1 MLSHSIDKTQRGDE
15 SNVCGRL
22 SNYESGHGSRIPRN
36 ARFRRQPE
44 EPLNSQEEI
53 PNSPE
58 EVPDTIAE
66 ETTQN
71 ITDTTVQSAGEE
83 ESGNTSKQATQHN
96 LNQGEEPPEDGNALK
111 KEVEVEVINR
121 TATYVFF
128 FLF

>member
-1 MLSHSIDKTQRGDE
+1 MLSHSIDKTKRGDE

-22 SNYESGHGSRIPRN
+22 SNYESGRGSRIPRN
-36 ARFRRQPE
+36 ARFRRQLE
-44 EPLNSQEEI
+44 EEEAAAAQEEI
-53 PNSPE
+53 PYSF
-58 EVPDTIAE
+58 E

-83 ESGNTSKQATQHN
+83 GSGNTSKQATQHN
-96 LNQGEEPPEDGNALK
+96 LNQGEEPPEDGSALK

-128 FLF
+128 FIF